1 MRSGTVAQVC
11 VVLVLSAAGAAQA
24 GAPDV
29 ASIQPVKG
37 LLITSTIANG
47 SAESVGSGGVNVYR
61 GLDEEV
67 WDALDS
73 TDQEIS
79 HSLRFS
85 VPANAKAEAD
95 LGKTMFHRR
104 VRREDIAQSLRL
116 SMGISTLDP
125 EMFAGQTF
133 LETSVKA
140 LGMLKTGADV
150 PFVIGAIDDEDASGL
165 GALTKAMS
173 QMPPP
178 GGGKPG
184 SGSPASLMTVLQVQ
198 WQHTYYRGAF
208 RRVEPS
214 AVALPVLL
222 NGARVNLPAIHAQGT
237 FTSASHRSLQLQYW
251 WLDSPTWPLA
261 LKLTTLLD
269 QDGKG
274 VATVQVTRIDL
285 PPPAGGGSGGAGGGG
300 GAAGAGTAAMAD
312 QLKKS
317 CHLELTGIYFN
328 TGSAFMLAESQPAL
342 KAIAQVVLQ
351 SKEAV
356 LTVEGH
362 TDNVGTAQFN
372 QDLSEK
378 RAAAVRQAL
387 VSQFGVPPTKLV
399 AKGFGFSRPVESND
413 TIEGRAHNR
422 RVELACARGQ

>member
-1 MRSGTVAQVC
+1 MC
-11 VVLVLSAAGAAQA
+11 VVLVLFAAGVAQA

-29 ASIQPVKG
+29 ESIQPVKG
-37 LLITSTIANG
+37 LLITSTMVNG

-61 GLDEEV
+61 SLDGEV
-67 WDALDS
+67 WDSLDS
-73 TDQEIS
+73 TDQEIT

-95 LGKTMFHRR
+95 LGKAMFHRR

-116 SMGISTLDP
+116 SMGISSLDP

-133 LETSVKA
+133 AETSVKA

-150 PFVIGAIDDEDASGL
+150 PFVIGAIDGEDPSGL
-165 GALTKAMS
+165 GALTKAVS
-173 QMPPP
+173 QSLAPA
-178 GGGKPG
+178 GGKPG
-184 SGSPASLMTVLQVQ
+184 AGSPASLMTVLQVQ

-208 RRVEPS
+208 RRVESSP
-214 AVALPVLL
+214 VALPVLL
-222 NGARVNLPAIHAQGT
+222 NGVRVDLPVIHAQGS
-237 FTSASHRSLQLQYW
+237 FTSTSHRTLQLQYW

-261 LKLTTLLD
+261 LKATTLLD
-269 QDGKG
+269 PDGKG

-285 PPPAGGGSGGAGGGG
+285 PPPAGGGGAGGGG
-300 GAAGAGTAAMAD
+300 GAAGGGAAAMAD

-328 TGSAFMLAESQPAL
+328 TGSAFMLPESQPAL
-342 KAIAQVVLQ
+342 KAIAQIVLQ

-378 RAAAVRQAL
+378 RAGAVRQAL
-387 VSQFGVPPTKLV
+387 VSQFGVPSTKLV

-413 TIEGRAHNR
+413 TIEGRARNR

>member
-1 MRSGTVAQVC
+1 MCVA
-11 VVLVLSAAGAAQA
+11 VVLTAAGVAQA

-29 ASIQPVKG
+29 ESIQPLKG
-37 LLITSTIANG
+37 LLITSTMVNG

-61 GLDEEV
+61 SLDGEV
-67 WDALDS
+67 WDSLDS
-73 TDQEIS
+73 TDQEIT

-95 LGKTMFHRR
+95 LGKAMFHRR

-116 SMGISTLDP
+116 SMGISSLDP

-133 LETSVKA
+133 AETSVKA

-150 PFVIGAIDDEDASGL
+150 PFVIGAIDGDDPSGL
-165 GALTKAMS
+165 GALTKAVS
-173 QMPPP
+173 QTLAS

-184 SGSPASLMTVLQVQ
+184 TGSPASLMTVLQVQ

-208 RRVEPS
+208 RRVESSP
-214 AVALPVLL
+214 VALPVLL
-222 NGARVNLPAIHAQGT
+222 NGVRVNLPAIHAQGT
-237 FTSASHRSLQLQYW
+237 FTSTSHRTLQLQYW
-251 WLDSPTWPLA
+251 WLDSSTWPLA
-261 LKLTTLLD
+261 LKATTVLD
-269 QDGKG
+269 PDGKG

-285 PPPAGGGSGGAGGGG
+285 PPPAGGGGAGGGSG
-300 GAAGAGTAAMAD
+300 GVAAMAD

-328 TGSAFMLAESQPAL
+328 TGSAFMLPESQPAL

-351 SKEAV
+351 SKEAA

-387 VSQFGVPPTKLV
+387 VSQFGVPSTKLV

-413 TIEGRAHNR
+413 TIEGRASNR